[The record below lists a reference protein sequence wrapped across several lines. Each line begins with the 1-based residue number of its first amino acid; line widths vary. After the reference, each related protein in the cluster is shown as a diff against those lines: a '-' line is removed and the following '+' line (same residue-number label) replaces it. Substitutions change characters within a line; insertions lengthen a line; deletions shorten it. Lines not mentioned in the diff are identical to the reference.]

1 MMYKSTIIA
10 FACAMA
16 VCTVQ
21 AQTGIAWDTVL
32 DCNAAG
38 EGAWRPR
45 IALNGSGHPVV
56 LWADNTPVRNLVAIG
71 NGTSFSTPVEVNQ
84 GFVPAV
90 ADWMGSSIAATGNT
104 VWVVMKANPE
114 ETMPVYVRRS
124 DDGGTTWG
132 DTLRVDPF
140 DGKVSRFPSID
151 VTDPDAPLVQYM
163 QFDSGYYG
171 ARQVVCHVMG
181 GAFMP
186 PVQVSQPYAPGD
198 VCDCC
203 PNQVVADGSRV
214 VALYRNAGPNLRV
227 MWGAA
232 SANGG
237 MTFPTGEL
245 LDYTAW
251 PLNACPSSGPDGY
264 FDGDSIRYVWMSG
277 ATNGS
282 KVYIG
287 SALADDLATGGQHN
301 VHPDQPQNQQQ
312 NFPRIAGNG
321 DTLAVVWQ
329 QQQSGQTE
337 ILFSWSVTG
346 VSGLSEPDTVNVD
359 LAGAQKTP
367 DIAYADGT
375 FHIVWSEPST
385 GQVRYR
391 SAQLVN
397 MVGVAEGSSVELVR
411 ATPNPARD
419 HVSVSGG
426 PWGVATIIDERGAVV
441 ARRSVLNGRVDL
453 DGLAAGMYT
462 LKLVGHGNMN
472 ATAKLSVA
480 P

>member
-1 MMYKSTIIA
+1 MQKHFLILAVFVSSLSASGQTST
-10 FACAMA
+10 
-16 VCTVQ
+16 
-21 AQTGIAWDTVL
+21 IAWDAVL

-45 IALNGSGHPVV
+45 IALNGSGQPVV
-56 LWADNTPVRNLVAIG
+56 LWADNTPVRNLVAVG

-84 GFVPAV
+84 GFAPAV

-104 VWVVMKANPE
+104 VWVVMKATPE
-114 ETMPVYVRRS
+114 ETTPVYVRRS

-151 VTDPDAPLVQYM
+151 VSDPDAPLVQYM

-203 PNQVVADGSRV
+203 PNQVVADGNRV

-232 SANGG
+232 SNNGG

-287 SALADDLATGGQHN
+287 SALADDLATGGQRN
-301 VHPDQPQNQQQ
+301 IHPDQPQNQQQ

-346 VSGLSEPDTVNVD
+346 PLGLSAPDTVNVD
-359 LAGAQKTP
+359 YSGAQKTP
-367 DIAYADGT
+367 DIAFGDGA
-375 FHIVWSEPST
+375 FHIVWSEPGT

-391 SAQLVN
+391 RAELVN
-397 MVGVAEGSSVELVR
+397 LVGLGADRPIALVDAR
-411 ATPNPARD
+411 PNPAFD
-419 HVSVSGG
+419 HVVVSGG
-426 PWGVATIIDERGAVV
+426 PWDTATIIDERGGV
-441 ARRSVLNGRVDL
+441 AALATVQNGRIELQGVAS
-453 DGLAAGMYT
+453 GIYT
-462 LKLVGHGNMN
+462 VQLVGPRNQRG
-472 ATAKLSVA
+472 TVKLNIA
-480 P
+480 Q